1 MLRMFI
7 MACSSFCMAGG
18 SPIAQK
24 GKTREFLVQAQV
36 TEKYRLVTQVKKRL
50 RESERKYLLICLAF
64 L

>member
-18 SPIAQK
+18 SQIAQK

-36 TEKYRLVTQVKKRL
+36 TEKYRLVTQVKKDYENR
-50 RESERKYLLICLAF
+50 SVNI
-64 L
+64 

>member
-18 SPIAQK
+18 SQIARK

-36 TEKYRLVTQVKKRL
+36 TEKYRLVTQVKKDYENR
-50 RESERKYLLICLAF
+50 SANIY
-64 L
+64 

>member
-18 SPIAQK
+18 SQIAQK
-24 GKTREFLVQAQV
+24 GKIREFLVLAQV

-50 RESERKYLLICLAF
+50 
-64 L
+64 

>member
-7 MACSSFCMAGG
+7 MACSSFCIAGG
-18 SPIAQK
+18 SQIAQK

-50 RESERKYLLICLAF
+50 
-64 L
+64 